1 MWRLCWMFALAALIA
16 APAGAQSSFPDLR
29 GTWTGDSESIVTGK
43 GNPHHP
49 GSPDPSPRY
58 DSVPFKLTIDKQ
70 DGRRFSGAF
79 ASAQFSKTLIGVITR
94 GGTVL
99 LVDDDGYGNGT
110 LLASDLLELCYLQTG
125 PGGHVA
131 SCTELKKQP

>member
-1 MWRLCWMFALAALIA
+1 MSKLYWILALTVLSA
-16 APAGAQSSFPDLR
+16 APAAAQSSFPDLR
-29 GTWTGDSESIVTGK
+29 GTWTGESESIVTGEA
-43 GNPHHP
+43 NPHHP
-49 GSPDPSPRY
+49 RSANSGPRY

-79 ASAQFSKTLIGVITR
+79 ASAKFSKTLIGVVMR
-94 GGTVL
+94 NGTVL

-110 LLASDLLELCYLQTG
+110 LLAPDRLELCYLQRG
-125 PGGHVA
+125 RKGHIA